1 MKDYQDAYGHQL
13 YDYFKGKGS
22 FEIVEND
29 DGYFDVSSFCIISS
43 KNEGYFSK
51 FKDWL
56 PGQRKAMRYV
66 KGRVLDIGCGAGKH
80 SLYLQEK
87 GFDVLGIDISP
98 LAVRV
103 CKLRGLKK
111 ARVMSITQ
119 INSKLGRFD
128 TILMLGCNFGLF
140 GSPKRAKWLLK
151 RFHGITNENA
161 RIIAESIDPYKTTN
175 AHHLEYHE
183 FNRRRGRMPGQLR
196 IRVRYKKYVT
206 PWFDYLIVSRN
217 EMKEIFKDTGW
228 RIGRFIDSKWSY
240 YMAIIEKEGER

>member
-29 DGYFDVSSFCIISS
+29 DGYFDVSSLCGISS

-51 FKDWL
+51 YKDWL
-56 PGQRKAMRYV
+56 PSQRMAMSHVR
-66 KGRVLDIGCGAGKH
+66 GRVLDIGCGAGKH

-98 LAVRV
+98 LAVKV

-119 INSKLGRFD
+119 INSKLGKFD
-128 TILMLGCNFGLF
+128 TILMLGNNFGLF
-140 GSPKRAKWLLK
+140 GSFKRAKWLLK
-151 RFHGITNENA
+151 RFRIITNENA
-161 RIIAESIDPYKTTN
+161 RIVAETIDPYKTTN
-175 AHHLEYHE
+175 PHHLEYHE
-183 FNRRRGRMPGQLR
+183 FNRKRGRMPGQLR
-196 IRVRYKKYVT
+196 IRVRYKKHVT
-206 PWFDYLIVSRN
+206 PWFEYLIVSRD
-217 EMKEIFKDTGW
+217 EMKEILKGTGW
-228 RIGRFIDSKWSY
+228 RVERFIDSKWSY
-240 YMAIIEKEGER
+240 YMAIIKKEDER